1 MATVVSSISL
11 RGIEGYKVQVEVQL
25 LPGIEGVSIVGL
37 PDASVKESKDRVMG
51 ALYAYDCEVP
61 DKKIIVNLSPT
72 EERKNSPF
80 FDQTMAIGIMKEAGE
95 LKDPIPDDAAFIGG
109 LSLDGSVKPVDGM
122 LPVILAAMG
131 RGDR

>member
-1 MATVVSSISL
+1 
-11 RGIEGYKVQVEVQL
+11 
-25 LPGIEGVSIVGL
+25 
-37 PDASVKESKDRVMG
+37 MG